1 LNEIVSQD
9 YRELGLYLI
18 LKQNNNTNNNDNM
31 NNNDTNYSNYI
42 KFNAKKS
49 VKNIIDF
56 YNAKVNA
63 NPLPNDKI
71 NVSKLLLE
79 EYDYY
84 EIPEDSTEYDDEVN
98 TLIQNNTNK
107 KQNVNKIKS
116 RESLSL
122 KKIESVIYN
131 MPL

>member
-107 KQNVNKIKS
+107 ADEDDNILENS
-116 RESLSL
+116 
-122 KKIESVIYN
+122 N
-131 MPL
+131 TTPLPKTDI

>member
-1 LNEIVSQD
+1 
-9 YRELGLYLI
+9 
-18 LKQNNNTNNNDNM
+18 M

-107 KQNVNKIKS
+107 ADEDDNILENS
-116 RESLSL
+116 
-122 KKIESVIYN
+122 N
-131 MPL
+131 TTPLPKTDI